1 MGSGPPESRVIADI
15 GKPKNLTTD
24 FTDDTDRNLKNL
36 TAVSFA
42 VLPPVLCSSVFQGF
56 RFIQCYPCSS
66 VVRFPRMEKKIFW
79 LLFAVL
85 GLALDLVLP
94 IWWSLALTLPLLVL
108 CWWVAYKSGW
118 FQ

>member
-1 MGSGPPESRVIADI
+1 
-15 GKPKNLTTD
+15 
-24 FTDDTDRNLKNL
+24 
-36 TAVSFA
+36 
-42 VLPPVLCSSVFQGF
+42 
-56 RFIQCYPCSS
+56 
-66 VVRFPRMEKKIFW
+66 MEKKIFW

-85 GLALDLVLP
+85 GLALDLILP